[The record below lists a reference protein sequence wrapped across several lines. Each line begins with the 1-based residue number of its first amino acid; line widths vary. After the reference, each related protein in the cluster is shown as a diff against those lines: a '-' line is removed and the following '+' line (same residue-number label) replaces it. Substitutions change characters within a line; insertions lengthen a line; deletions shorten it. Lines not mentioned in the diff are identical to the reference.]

1 MIRMKQVLTLANAE
15 MRLTRRLVR
24 YWVFLVVCYLLG
36 LVSYLYYSVIHGFF
50 SSYSATVA
58 TIGPRFLI
66 GAFGI
71 YLFLIFMVGI
81 VFLGF
86 DVRARDRRERMTEVL
101 DSRPYTNLELL
112 AGKFMGLLLPAW
124 IPIVILAGI
133 WQTFGLLLPALGA
146 PFGDTLQSTSVI
158 AFIFLMTLPG
168 LAFALALVFLVTL
181 LVRSRLLAAVL
192 LLVIFGVDFW
202 AMFWLPI
209 IYGPIC
215 DISGSLTLNF
225 PSDVIPGFSDRV
237 GWLQRIAVLIAAM
250 SFIGFGAAV
259 HPRLDGGSRQRTA
272 AVALGLFILAAL
284 FSGFGVYQRTQDLK
298 VIERWRDAHTAQ
310 AEVPVPDLQS
320 LSGEVEI
327 DPGRS
332 LALELD
338 LVFRAPPG
346 ETMDKALFTLNPG
359 LKVSS
364 ARDASGEDLA
374 FTFENG
380 LLDLHLPSPLEG
392 DAARIHL
399 SIVGLPERRFA
410 YLYGARTPAAMKAV
424 DGNLFLLG
432 FDPAIFDRRFVALM
446 PAIRWLP
453 AAGAEKDR
461 DNPRKRPRDFFD
473 LDLTVRLPEG
483 WLAAGPGRRLD
494 AEGAGFRFAPPAPV
508 PEAALVASKFE
519 SRSAEIEGVVFEIL
533 LHPKHT
539 QNLEILADASEE
551 IHAWIRER
559 MSEAKAFGLDYPYDA
574 LTLVEVPAALRGY
587 AGGWRMDTA
596 FAPPAMLL
604 MRETSFPTARFDS
617 AFRNPDAF
625 KDREGG
631 LARAKRDRVR
641 AFFVN
646 DFTGGNVFIGA
657 ARNFFVQQTAARG
670 PEGLA
675 LDFVM
680 ENLSTLLLTD
690 SRGYFSAHVFD
701 EEMGQAIGTTMQSY
715 FSDRSSPERTFADAA
730 IEAFTARPEVW
741 NTALGTAL
749 TDLDPWEDPART
761 VDVLT
766 VKGGAVARSIH
777 DALGPEKTGTLLA
790 ALRKAHRGRSY
801 SFEDVKTAGRALG
814 EDVEGLLGDWLNTT
828 ELAGF
833 VGGKS
838 DAYRLPDTADGTPRY
853 QLQVTVRNDEPVPGI
868 FRIHYWI
875 GRGGQSERVKSDPI
889 RLGGRRAIR
898 FATLSSKPP
907 TLVLI
912 EPYLSLNRTSFRV
925 PMKTVDEEK
934 IVRVEPVEGT
944 DEVPWEEPEETY
956 VVVDD
961 LDEGFQVTEGEDA
974 TGLRLGARARD
985 VETDEGLP
993 FQLFGGL
1000 PSTWSRMINVQCFG
1014 KYRHTMAVVKSGSG
1028 NRKAIFTAP
1037 IPSAGEWDLEIHMT
1051 NKDRFGRAAWG
1062 NWEMNVVHGSKPT
1075 QVNFDSGAGTQ
1086 GWNLVG
1092 TFDLPEGKV
1101 EVELSDKTDGRVV
1114 VADAI
1119 RWSSSAGYT
1128 RKEDQ

>member
-1 MIRMKQVLTLANAE
+1 MIRMKQILTVANAE

-24 YWVFLVVCYLLG
+24 YWVFLAISYLIG
-36 LVSYLYYSVIHGFF
+36 LVAYFYYSVIHGLF

-71 YLFLIFMVGI
+71 YLFLVFMVGI

-86 DVRARDRRERMTEVL
+86 DIRARDRRERMTEVL
-101 DSRPYTNLELL
+101 DSRPYSNLELV
-112 AGKFMGLLLPAW
+112 AGKFLGLLLPTW

-133 WQTFGLLLPALGA
+133 WQVFGLLLPALGA
-146 PFGDTLQSTSVI
+146 PFGDTLQPTSVI

-168 LAFALALVFLVTL
+168 LAFVLALVFLVTL
-181 LVRSRLLAAVL
+181 LVRNRLVAAVL
-192 LLVIFGVDFW
+192 LLVILGVDFW
-202 AMFWLPI
+202 AGFWLPM

-215 DISGSLTLNF
+215 DISGALVINF
-225 PSDVIPGFSDRV
+225 PSDIIPGFSNAV
-237 GWLQRIAVLIAAM
+237 GWLQRIAVLIATM
-250 SFIGFGAAV
+250 SFIGFAAAV

-272 AVALGLFILAAL
+272 LAAMGLFIVAAF
-284 FSGFGVYQRTQDLK
+284 FSGFGVVQRAQDLK
-298 VIERWRDAHTAQ
+298 VIEGWRDAHAAQ

-320 LSGEVEI
+320 ISGEVTI
-327 DPGRS
+327 DPGRN
-332 LALELD
+332 LELELA

-346 ETMDKALFTLNPG
+346 KPMEKALFTLNPG
-359 LKVSS
+359 LKVSA
-364 ARDASGEDLA
+364 ARDASGRDLA

-380 LLDLHLPSPLEG
+380 LLDLDLPSPLEG
-392 DAARIHL
+392 EEARIHL
-399 SIVGLPERRFA
+399 SLGGLPDRRFG
-410 YLYGARTPAAMKAV
+410 YLNSARTTEAMKGV

-432 FDPAIFDRRFVALM
+432 FERAIFDRRFVALM
-446 PAIRWLP
+446 PGIRWLP
-453 AAGAEKDR
+453 TSGSEKDR
-461 DNPRKRPRDFFD
+461 DNPRKRTRDFFN
-473 LDLTVRLPEG
+473 LDLTVRVPEG
-483 WLAAGPGRRLD
+483 WLVAGPGRRLD
-494 AEGAGFRFAPPAPV
+494 AEGGAFRFAPPASV
-508 PEAALVASKFE
+508 PGAALMASEFE
-519 SRSAEIEGVVFEIL
+519 SRSTEIEGVVFEIL
-533 LHPKHT
+533 VHPKHA
-539 QNLEILADASEE
+539 QNLEVLADTSEE
-551 IHAWIRER
+551 INTWIRER
-559 MSEAKAFGLDYPYDA
+559 MSEAKASGLGYPYDA

-596 FAPPAMLL
+596 LAPPAMLL

-617 AFRNPDAF
+617 AFRKPDEF

-631 LARAKRDRVR
+631 LARAKRDRLR

-646 DFTGGNVFIGA
+646 DFTGGNLFIGA
-657 ARNFFVQQTAARG
+657 ARNFFVYQTAARG

-690 SRGYFSAHVFD
+690 SRGYFSAHIFD
-701 EEMGQAIGTTMQSY
+701 AEMGQAIGTIMQSY
-715 FSDRSSPERTFADAA
+715 FSDRSSPDRTFADAA

-741 NTALGTAL
+741 DAALGTAL

-777 DALGPEKTGTLLA
+777 DALGPEKTGKLLA
-790 ALRKAHRGRSY
+790 SLRKAHQGQSY
-801 SFEDVKTAGRALG
+801 SFEDVKTACRAMG

-833 VGGKS
+833 VGGS
-838 DAYRLPDTADGTPRY
+838 TDAYRLRDTVDGTPRY

-875 GRGGQSERVKSDPI
+875 GRGNESERVISEPI
-889 RLGGRRAIR
+889 RLGGKRAIR
-898 FATLSSKPP
+898 FATLASKPP

-912 EPYLSLNRTSFRV
+912 EPYISLNRTSFRV
-925 PMKTVDEEK
+925 PMRTVDEEK
-934 IVRVEPVEGT
+934 IVRVEPLEGT
-944 DEVPWEEPEETY
+944 EDVPWEEPEEAF

-961 LDEGFQVTEGEDA
+961 LDEGFGVTEGEDA
-974 TGLRLGARARD
+974 SGLRLGARARG
-985 VETDEGLP
+985 VETDQGLP
-993 FQLFGGL
+993 LQLFGGS
-1000 PSTWSRMINVQCFG
+1000 PSTWSRMINVHCFG
-1014 KYRHTMAVVKSGSG
+1014 KYRHTMAVIRAGSG
-1028 NRKAIFTAP
+1028 KRKAVFTAP
-1037 IPSAGEWDLEIHMT
+1037 IPTAGQWDLELHMT
-1051 NKDRFGRAAWG
+1051 NKDRFGRTGWG
-1062 NWEMNVVHGSKPT
+1062 NWEMNVVASSNPM

-1101 EVELSDKTDGRVV
+1101 AVELSDKTDGRIV

-1119 RWSSSAGYT
+1119 RWSPSAGNT